1 MEKETLVEVFDFGQ
15 AINLLKEGKLVAR
28 TGWNGKGMFIFMR
41 PGDSISEETVLR
53 IKTLPTDFKEW
64 IESHPSE
71 SGNTEKG
78 KRRKA
83 LPRDL
88 FSGKFRIRT
97 AEARTAFERPYDSY
111 LRKKSGNGRH
121 ACRRNLIQAGGYA
134 LRRGPGE
141 CHNLSCR

>member
-1 MEKETLVEVFDFGQ
+1 MKKETLVEVFDFGQ

-71 SGNTEKG
+71 SGNIVFG
-78 KRRKA
+78 
-83 LPRDL
+83 
-88 FSGKFRIRT
+88 
-97 AEARTAFERPYDSY
+97 SY
-111 LRKKSGNGRH
+111 LCMKAADGSIVNGWS
-121 ACRRNLIQAGGYA
+121 ASQTDMQAEDWCEVDPY
-134 LRRGPGE
+134 
-141 CHNLSCR
+141 SK